1 MALHP
6 TRAPLPL
13 VVIAHEDPGTA
24 DSLRHAVEATAGWRA
39 AVADQRPG
47 GLSAALA
54 ASPALALVGCGALA
68 DLPAGYRVPLLAV
81 GDDNRPADLRAALA
95 AGAHG
100 LLPWPDGAA
109 DLPAELA
116 RIAAETRPSMPAEQ
130 SFVAPVIAVLGV
142 QGGAGA
148 TTVAAHLAA
157 AWSRYGPAPVF
168 LADLAGGLA
177 YRLDLAPGVRTWSD
191 LLPTPAPGATAP
203 HLENGT
209 ASPHAPEPASE
220 PVGPYQRYPAP
231 ALDLGLDGQGLAA
244 ALAEPW
250 PGLSVLPLAALTDG
264 GPEPPPDPW
273 LVQVVLDM
281 ARSCYQVIVLDLAP
295 ASSPVLETALELA
308 DVLLAVGRCESA
320 GVHGVVTALE
330 AWNALGRDPATGGA
344 VLTGVRSRA
353 PVAPSDARKALG
365 DRLWAAIPA
374 ANRELATAAED
385 GMLLLDRDELPVVQA
400 MLTLA
405 NRVIPFPAV
414 DG

>member
-54 ASPALALVGCGALA
+54 ASPTLALVGCGALA
-68 DLPAGYRVPLLAV
+68 DLPSGYRVPL
-81 GDDNRPADLRAALA
+81 
-95 AGAHG
+95 
-100 LLPWPDGAA
+100 
-109 DLPAELA
+109 
-116 RIAAETRPSMPAEQ
+116 
-130 SFVAPVIAVLGV
+130 LGV

-148 TTVAAHLAA
+148 TPVAAHLAA

-203 HLENGT
+203 HLENRT
-209 ASPHAPEPASE
+209 ASPHAPEAASE
-220 PVGPYQRYPAP
+220 PVGPYQGYPAP

-273 LVQVVLDM
+273 LVQAVLDL
-281 ARSCYQVIVLDLAP
+281 ARSCYQVIVVDLAP
-295 ASSPVLETALELA
+295 ASSPVLETALEI
-308 DVLLAVGRCESA
+308 GRA
-320 GVHGVVTALE
+320 HV
-330 AWNALGRDPATGGA
+330 
-344 VLTGVRSRA
+344 
-353 PVAPSDARKALG
+353 
-365 DRLWAAIPA
+365 
-374 ANRELATAAED
+374 
-385 GMLLLDRDELPVVQA
+385 
-400 MLTLA
+400 
-405 NRVIPFPAV
+405 
-414 DG
+414 